1 MKSYLKF
8 LSRNKLYTA
17 IEAVGLIVSLAFVI
31 LIGRSI
37 LDQIRIRTQIPAQYN
52 LHLIGNGQGSM
63 EYRQMEQLSAL
74 PEVKSSAMF
83 SRWDFTVK
91 INDEQWQT
99 AAMIADPHL
108 LDFAPQEVV
117 SGDLTLFK
125 EGKGLA
131 ITESA
136 ARKWFPDQNPLD
148 QVIVFSQMDYGTGI
162 EELTREPVV
171 AVVANPTFSF
181 LGDYELLLSSLSNVP
196 VVVQMRETDIRNTH
210 SGILVNVLA
219 DMVPGFDVEVF
230 SEKFRKDFVVD
241 TFENWEE
248 KPMALPVKS
257 IFFSET
263 TVYGLRQ
270 GKRLYL
276 NVLVIL
282 GILLLASALLNY
294 VNLSMAI
301 SGQRAKE
308 MAARQLIGASGK
320 SIIMKTVCESLVFTL
335 VCFLLAILM
344 ANWVAPVLN
353 SIKPDGLI
361 VPFRISFDARFILI
375 SAGLIILMGV
385 LAGLFP
391 ALFLASY
398 RPIDIVSG
406 KIRRQRKM
414 GFNRVCI
421 VLQAVMS
428 FVLIAMSLALE
439 AQLRYTLNMDL
450 GASPTKNLYCFY
462 HGRAG
467 SSEGLEEIMR
477 ANPQVK
483 RIGRGYGYPT
493 RTGGL
498 NNGPDNTSFCIISCD
513 SIAFDMLGFRILEQ
527 WAPLIPGTLLLS
539 EEAREVTKITE
550 DNPDISRVYSPRA
563 GYAVTAIGG
572 VIQNFRRYPINGVDP
587 LRSRGYTG
595 PLLNVVQIDNRSLP
609 YFWIETGEDHAG
621 FERWFKEEV
630 TDFYREKKGIA
641 DLFSWSG
648 VRHGYFEDI
657 IARDHEDLQR
667 FVRVVELFGLMTIL
681 LSILGLM
688 AMSTWFAGSNAKGI
702 AIRKV
707 FGGTVD
713 SELWRTVR
721 SYMMLTGVACVI
733 GIPIAVILIRR
744 FLESYPERISHYG
757 WIVFVSVLLTLLI
770 AFLSVL
776 WQTLKAAKTNPA
788 VELKKE

>member
-37 LDQIRIRTQIPAQYN
+37 WDQMRIRAQIPAQYN

-63 EYRQMEQLSAL
+63 EYRQLEQLSAL
-74 PEVKSSAMF
+74 PEMRSSAMF

-91 INDEQWQT
+91 IDGEQWQT

-117 SGDLTLFK
+117 AGNLTLFK
-125 EGKGLA
+125 EGRGLA

-162 EELTREPVV
+162 EELTPEPVV
-171 AVVANPTFSF
+171 AVMADPTFSF
-181 LGDYELLLSSLSNVP
+181 LGDYELLLSSLSSMP
-196 VVVQMRETDIRNTH
+196 VVVDIRETDLRNTY
-210 SGILVNVLA
+210 SGVLVNVLA
-219 DMVPGFDVEVF
+219 DMVPGFDVEAF
-230 SEKFRKDFVVD
+230 SEKFRKEFVIFAFKD
-241 TFENWEE
+241 WKER
-248 KPMALPVKS
+248 PMAIPVEDV
-257 IFFSET
+257 FFSEA
-263 TVYGLRQ
+263 TVSGLRQ

-276 NVLVIL
+276 NVLIVL

-308 MAARQLIGASGK
+308 MAARRLIGASRK
-320 SIIMKTVCESLVFTL
+320 SIILKTVCESLAFTL
-335 VCFLLAILM
+335 VCFLLAVLLAIW
-344 ANWVAPVLN
+344 AAPVLN
-353 SIKPDGLI
+353 SIKPEGLI
-361 VPFRISFDARFILI
+361 FPFRVSFDGHFILA
-375 SAGLIILMGV
+375 SACLVTFMGI

-406 KIRRQRKM
+406 QIRRQRKM

-428 FVLIAMSLALE
+428 FVLIAMSLSLE
-439 AQLRYTLNMDL
+439 AQLRYSLNMDL
-450 GASPTKNLYCFY
+450 GVTPIKDLYCFY

-483 RIGRGYGYPT
+483 RIGRGNGYPT

-498 NNGPDNTSFCIISCD
+498 NNGPDNTNFCIVSCD
-513 SIAFDMLGFRILEQ
+513 SIAFDMLGFRMLEQ
-527 WAPLIPGTLLLS
+527 WAPLIPGTLLLT
-539 EEAREVTKITE
+539 EDARDVTRITE
-550 DNPDISRVYSPRA
+550 DNPDITRLWSPRA
-563 GYAVTAIGG
+563 GDAVTAIGG
-572 VIQNFRRYPINGVDP
+572 VIKDFRRYPINGVDP
-587 LRSRGYTG
+587 LRSRGLTG
-595 PLLNVVQIDNRSLP
+595 SLLNVVLIDDRKLP

-657 IARDHEDLQR
+657 IASDHEDLHR

-688 AMSTWFAGSNAKGI
+688 AMSTWFADSNAKGI

-707 FGGTVD
+707 FGGTMD
-713 SELWRTVR
+713 SELLRTVR
-721 SYMMLTGVACVI
+721 SYMILTVIACII
-733 GIPIAVILIRR
+733 GIPVAVILIRR
-744 FLESYPERISHYG
+744 FLEDYPERIGHYG
-757 WIVFVSVLLTLLI
+757 WIVLVSVLLTLLI

>member
-1 MKSYLKF
+1 
-8 LSRNKLYTA
+8 
-17 IEAVGLIVSLAFVI
+17 
-31 LIGRSI
+31 
-37 LDQIRIRTQIPAQYN
+37 
-52 LHLIGNGQGSM
+52 
-63 EYRQMEQLSAL
+63 MEQLSAL

-83 SRWDFTVK
+83 SKWVFTVK
-91 INDEQWQT
+91 INGEKWQT

-108 LDFAPQEVV
+108 LDFAPQEVLA
-117 SGDLTLFK
+117 GNLALFK

-136 ARKWFPDQNPLD
+136 ARKWFPDLDPLE
-148 QVIVFSQMDYGTGI
+148 QIIVFSEMNYETGK
-162 EELTREPVV
+162 EELTPEPVV
-171 AVVANPTFSF
+171 AIVADPTYSF
-181 LGDYELLLSSLSNVP
+181 LDDYEFLLSSLSNVP
-196 VVVQMRETDIRNTH
+196 VVVQMRETDIRSTY

-230 SEKFRKDFVVD
+230 SEKFRKDFVLF

-263 TVYGLRQ
+263 TVHGLRQ

-308 MAARQLIGASGK
+308 MAARQLVGASGK

-421 VLQAVMS
+421 VFQAVMS

-450 GASPTKNLYCFY
+450 GASPTRNLYCFY

-483 RIGRGYGYPT
+483 RIGRGNGYPT

-498 NNGPDNTSFCIISCD
+498 NNGPDHTNFCIISCD
-513 SIAFDMLGFRILEQ
+513 STAFDMLGFRILEQ
-527 WAPLIPGTLLLS
+527 WAPLIPGTLLLT
-539 EEAREVTKITE
+539 EDARDVTRITE
-550 DNPDISRVYSPRA
+550 DNPDITRLWSPRA
-563 GYAVTAIGG
+563 GDAVTAIGG
-572 VIQNFRRYPINGVDP
+572 VIKDFRRYPINGVDP
-587 LRSRGYTG
+587 LRSRGFTG
-595 PLLNVVQIDNRSLP
+595 SLLNVVLIDDRKLP

-630 TDFYREKKGIA
+630 TDFYRKKGIA

-721 SYMMLTGVACVI
+721 SYMMLTCVACII
-733 GIPIAVILIRR
+733 GIPIAVIIIRR
-744 FLESYPERISHYG
+744 FLEDYPERISHYG
-757 WIVFVSVLLTLLI
+757 WILLVSVLLTLLI
-770 AFLSVL
+770 AFLSIL
-776 WQTLKAAKTNPA
+776 WQILKSARANP
-788 VELKKE
+788 VESLKNE

>member
-37 LDQIRIRTQIPAQYN
+37 WDQMRIRAQIPAQYN

-63 EYRQMEQLSAL
+63 EYRQLEQLSAL
-74 PEVKSSAMF
+74 PEVRSSAMF

-91 INDEQWQT
+91 IDGEQWQT

-117 SGDLTLFK
+117 AGNLTLFK
-125 EGKGLA
+125 EGRGLA

-162 EELTREPVV
+162 EELTPEPVV

-181 LGDYELLLSSLSNVP
+181 LGDYELLLSSLSSMP
-196 VVVQMRETDIRNTH
+196 VVVDIRETDLRNTY
-210 SGILVNVLA
+210 SGVLVNVLA
-219 DMVPGFDVEVF
+219 DMVPGFDVEAF
-230 SEKFRKDFVVD
+230 SEKFRKEFVIFAFKD
-241 TFENWEE
+241 WKER
-248 KPMALPVKS
+248 PMAIPVEDV
-257 IFFSET
+257 FFSEA
-263 TVYGLRQ
+263 TVNGLRQ

-276 NVLVIL
+276 NVLIVL

-308 MAARQLIGASGK
+308 MAARRLIGASRK
-320 SIIMKTVCESLVFTL
+320 SIILKTVCESLAFTL
-335 VCFLLAILM
+335 VCFLLAVLLAIW
-344 ANWVAPVLN
+344 AAPVLN
-353 SIKPDGLI
+353 SIKPEGLI
-361 VPFRISFDARFILI
+361 FPFRVSFDGHFILA
-375 SAGLIILMGV
+375 SACLVTFMGI

-406 KIRRQRKM
+406 QIRRQRKM

-439 AQLRYTLNMDL
+439 AQLRYSLNMDL
-450 GASPTKNLYCFY
+450 GVTPIKDLYCFY

-483 RIGRGYGYPT
+483 RIGRGNGYPT
-493 RTGGL
+493 RIGGL
-498 NNGPDNTSFCIISCD
+498 NNGPDNTNFCIVSCD
-513 SIAFDMLGFRILEQ
+513 SIAFDMLGFRMLEQ
-527 WAPLIPGTLLLS
+527 WAPLIPGTLLLT
-539 EEAREVTKITE
+539 EDARDVTRITE
-550 DNPDISRVYSPRA
+550 DNPDITRLWSPRA
-563 GYAVTAIGG
+563 GDAVTAIGG
-572 VIQNFRRYPINGVDP
+572 VIKDFRRYPINGVDP
-587 LRSRGYTG
+587 LRSRGFTG
-595 PLLNVVQIDNRSLP
+595 SLLNVVLIDDRKLP

-657 IARDHEDLQR
+657 IASDHEDLHR

-688 AMSTWFAGSNAKGI
+688 AMSTWFADSNAKGI

-707 FGGTVD
+707 FGGTMD
-713 SELWRTVR
+713 SELLRTVR
-721 SYMMLTGVACVI
+721 SYLILTVIACII
-733 GIPIAVILIRR
+733 GIPVAVILIRR
-744 FLESYPERISHYG
+744 FLEDYPERIGHYG
-757 WIVFVSVLLTLLI
+757 WIVLVSVLLTLLI
-770 AFLSVL
+770 AFFSVL

-788 VELKKE
+788 EELKKE